1 MPFREGF
8 MRTAICL
15 TAGVLLLAALAAAAD
30 LTGAWKGQFDF
41 NGNAVPLT
49 FDLKAN
55 GEALTGSVTGL
66 PAGVAEIK
74 DGKIQGANISF
85 SVMSEYQGDPIKLVY
100 KGQVDGDQIHFN
112 MGLEDGTWGVDFVA
126 KRGS

>member
-1 MPFREGF
+1 
-8 MRTAICL
+8 MRTVVCL
-15 TAGVLLLAALAAAAD
+15 TAGVLLLAGLAAAAD

-49 FDLKAN
+49 FELKAN

>member
-1 MPFREGF
+1 

-15 TAGVLLLAALAAAAD
+15 TAGLVMLAGLLTAAS

-85 SVMSEYQGDPIKLVY
+85 SVMSEYQGDPIKLVC

>member
-1 MPFREGF
+1 
-8 MRTAICL
+8 MRTVVCL
-15 TAGVLLLAALAAAAD
+15 TAGVLLLAGLAAAAD

>member
-1 MPFREGF
+1 

>member
-1 MPFREGF
+1 
-8 MRTAICL
+8 L
-15 TAGVLLLAALAAAAD
+15 TAGVLLLAGLAAAAD

>member
-1 MPFREGF
+1 
-8 MRTAICL
+8 MRTVICL
-15 TAGVLLLAALAAAAD
+15 LLLAGLAAAAG
-30 LTGAWKGQFDF
+30 LTGSWKGQFDF

-49 FDLKAN
+49 FDLKAD
-55 GEALTGSVTGL
+55 GVALTGSVTGL

-74 DGKIQGANISF
+74 DGKIDGANISF

>member
-1 MPFREGF
+1 
-8 MRTAICL
+8 
-15 TAGVLLLAALAAAAD
+15 

>member
-1 MPFREGF
+1 M
-8 MRTAICL
+8 L
-15 TAGVLLLAALAAAAD
+15 AGLAAGAD

-41 NGNAVPLT
+41 NGTPVPLS

-55 GEALTGSVTGL
+55 GEALTGTVTGL

-74 DGKIQGANISF
+74 DGKIQGTGVTF
-85 SVMSEYQGDPIKLVY
+85 SIMSEYQGDPIKLVY
-100 KGQVDGDQIHFN
+100 KGQVQGDEIHFN
-112 MGLEDGTWGVDFVA
+112 MGLEDGSWGVDFVV